1 MMASGEVKENFTI
14 FTRDNIPITSLR
26 NALKH
31 TRPTLGSFLDLQK
44 IDELCASRG
53 LTFQD
58 RIVYCAD
65 ETIQVVGE
73 LRPDKNI
80 SRSFFNERKY
90 LQTDSAREPQKK
102 LSNLLPNERRAL
114 DGIEETM
121 KQLEAK
127 LKKENAAARNCD
139 TIVEA
144 WKQEQ
149 RKLTE
154 QGVTYDIELHLKSKN
169 ARLNRS
175 LAYQAASKTRMQVKH
190 ERSKK
195 YWLLQPKVN
204 LILMSFSRIFVYK
217 LFTNKKQQDR
227 SAPSKA
233 PPEAP
238 VPTNAAPAHED
249 DVKFLDIKQVLKG
262 AEAENRP

>member
-1 MMASGEVKENFTI
+1 MMLPLVILANIVQQVASYPQYYQKICPLLSTGAVHSFFLTSRSIFEMMASGEVKENFTI

-102 LSNLLPNERRAL
+102 
-114 DGIEETM
+114 
-121 KQLEAK
+121 
-127 LKKENAAARNCD
+127 
-139 TIVEA
+139 TI
-144 WKQEQ
+144 
-149 RKLTE
+149 
-154 QGVTYDIELHLKSKN
+154 
-169 ARLNRS
+169 
-175 LAYQAASKTRMQVKH
+175 
-190 ERSKK
+190 
-195 YWLLQPKVN
+195 
-204 LILMSFSRIFVYK
+204 
-217 LFTNKKQQDR
+217 
-227 SAPSKA
+227 
-233 PPEAP
+233 
-238 VPTNAAPAHED
+238 
-249 DVKFLDIKQVLKG
+249 
-262 AEAENRP
+262 